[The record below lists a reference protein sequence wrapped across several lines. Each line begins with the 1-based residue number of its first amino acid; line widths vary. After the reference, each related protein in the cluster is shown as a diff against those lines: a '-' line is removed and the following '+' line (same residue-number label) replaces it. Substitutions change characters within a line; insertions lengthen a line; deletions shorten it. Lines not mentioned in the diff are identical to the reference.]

1 MNIYKDHIN
10 TLKQLPVVGQSQ
22 TFQQL
27 LTALQSYLPESV
39 IKSLEDLNG
48 QLSQIEGNLPTEEKI
63 RNVFGT
69 LTDQSV
75 LTQRGLAGVDTVIT
89 TLGTK
94 FQGAAKESLKLEQR
108 YANLGKTFKT
118 NISQAGKFGLL
129 LDQVGV
135 SLEVG
140 GEGAQALAASISDIV
155 PGLAGGAE
163 NAQGFVQELIRAQ
176 KVQRLNLQLTEE
188 QSKSI
193 ELYAALQGRSG
204 TNQLEQLA
212 LIGQAIEQN
221 TDYVGVFAEITGEI
235 GSLSSDVRAQFGRIP
250 GNLEL
255 SILKSKQFGASFSD
269 IAKTGR
275 SLLNIEESVNKQLE
289 FQLVSGIRL
298 EENGKNLID
307 TYRTAFVSGDA
318 EGMADAQRA
327 ILEQSGDI
335 VEKNFAAREALAGLL
350 GVSEDALLKQVEQL
364 RLTKQL
370 QAKGIELDLTLENDK
385 LVDAIENARSQID
398 SGDKETA
405 KLLDS
410 FAETAEQRTTE
421 ELLIDILD
429 VLKTTPVTTAFD
441 TPGDI
446 QKNIQDASKA
456 VLDVETALKD
466 ALAALTTGVTQAQL
480 QVAGGVGLGVDAIQ
494 LIATT
499 IKQGFKGLF
508 DDNAFN
514 NSTFRTD
521 ILNVSADSM
530 QKRALGG
537 PVASG
542 IPYIVGEVGPE
553 VFVPSENGTIIPNN
567 QLAASGGSPIS
578 VDIDYNRLA
587 AAMANIRL
595 TVESAPEGIN
605 MA

>member
-1 MNIYKDHIN
+1 
-10 TLKQLPVVGQSQ
+10 
-22 TFQQL
+22 
-27 LTALQSYLPESV
+27 
-39 IKSLEDLNG
+39 
-48 QLSQIEGNLPTEEKI
+48 
-63 RNVFGT
+63 
-69 LTDQSV
+69 
-75 LTQRGLAGVDTVIT
+75 
-89 TLGTK
+89 
-94 FQGAAKESLKLEQR
+94 
-108 YANLGKTFKT
+108 
-118 NISQAGKFGLL
+118 
-129 LDQVGV
+129 
-135 SLEVG
+135 
-140 GEGAQALAASISDIV
+140 
-155 PGLAGGAE
+155 
-163 NAQGFVQELIRAQ
+163 
-176 KVQRLNLQLTEE
+176 
-188 QSKSI
+188 
-193 ELYAALQGRSG
+193 
-204 TNQLEQLA
+204 
-212 LIGQAIEQN
+212 
-221 TDYVGVFAEITGEI
+221 
-235 GSLSSDVRAQFGRIP
+235 
-250 GNLEL
+250 
-255 SILKSKQFGASFSD
+255 
-269 IAKTGR
+269 
-275 SLLNIEESVNKQLE
+275 
-289 FQLVSGIRL
+289 
-298 EENGKNLID
+298 
-307 TYRTAFVSGDA
+307 
-318 EGMADAQRA
+318 MADAQRA

-385 LVDAIENARSQID
+385 LLDAIEIQRDKIEA
-398 SGDKETA
+398 GDKETA

-410 FAETAEQRTTE
+410 FAETADQRTTE
-421 ELLIDILD
+421 ELLLEIID

-466 ALAALTTGVTQAQL
+466 ALTTITTGVTQAQL

-494 LIATT
+494 LVAST

-578 VDIDYNRLA
+578 VDIDYNVRSKKNQLATTIKIKLITNKNNRRLF
-587 AAMANIRL
+587 NFL
-595 TVESAPEGIN
+595 GVKDSLYSSDSAQHYHDVLILKEHLRWFKEDIDNPYMN
-605 MA
+605 